1 MKAFLVLLSLI
12 FLNYNNNNYECV
24 WGAKDKTSYKVL
36 ETGYGAKVYFSG
48 GYGSAFIVKLDG
60 SIYTKTF
67 NQVYFIK
74 DDFCDYEDDVLVI
87 DDEVFGVQTVS
98 KVD

>member
-1 MKAFLVLLSLI
+1 MKIFLICFSLI
-12 FLNYNNNNYECV
+12 LLNSHNNSYECV

-48 GYGSAFIVKLDG
+48 GYGSAFVVKLDG

-67 NQVYFIK
+67 NEVYFIK

-87 DDEVFGVQTVS
+87 DDEVFGVQTVT